1 MPAIAAAM
9 CRSAMTCRRWWDYA
23 VSEFGGLHA
32 LCNNAG
38 LSDNLFGPLL
48 DADFGV
54 FEKIMA
60 VNVMGVMLGT
70 QIAARHMAKHGG
82 GSIINT
88 SSISGIQPGFGFF
101 TYRASKAAV
110 VNFTQ
115 SAAIELGPNLI
126 RVNCICPGNIPSEM
140 GAYAVADDPEK
151 QRRIREAVA
160 DVRMGY
166 QPLKR
171 QRLPPRYRRGRAV
184 VRQRPFGP
192 GDGADHGRRCRGDSG
207 QPVQPDRRHHGSAGE
222 SRSRIAMVPETYR
235 EPATAHRIALIAQGH
250 ARLLGPR
257 SCRAGA
263 GPGRRAVGS
272 ANGDCRAWHRER
284 PAVLLRQPRRAGPV
298 RSEPEQFIGMPSRL
312 SAEAPL
318 QAERQA
324 LLDRVS
330 RRGFID
336 DYAGIRI
343 TLTGKRFP
351 IAGAAVW
358 NLLDEEGVRRGQ
370 AAAFSV

>member
-1 MPAIAAAM
+1 MANELTGKVAIITGAARGLGQGMAELFVEEGAKVVIADM
-9 CRSAMTCRRWWDYA
+9 RDGEGEALAKTLGSAARYRRCDVSRREEVQALVDYA

-48 DADFGV
+48 DADFAV

-140 GAYAVADDPEK
+140 GAYAHADDPEK
-151 QRRIREAVA
+151 GRRIREAIA

-171 QRLPPRYRRGRAV
+171 QGSPRDIAEAALWFASDRSAQVTAQIMAV
-184 VRQRPFGP
+184 DAGATAGNPFSQIADIMAARQR
-192 GDGADHGRRCRGDSG
+192 
-207 QPVQPDRRHHGSAGE
+207 
-222 SRSRIAMVPETYR
+222 
-235 EPATAHRIALIAQGH
+235 
-250 ARLLGPR
+250 
-257 SCRAGA
+257 
-263 GPGRRAVGS
+263 
-272 ANGDCRAWHRER
+272 
-284 PAVLLRQPRRAGPV
+284 
-298 RSEPEQFIGMPSRL
+298 
-312 SAEAPL
+312 AEAE
-318 QAERQA
+318 AE
-324 LLDRVS
+324 
-330 RRGFID
+330 
-336 DYAGIRI
+336 
-343 TLTGKRFP
+343 
-351 IAGAAVW
+351 
-358 NLLDEEGVRRGQ
+358 
-370 AAAFSV
+370 